1 MTPRIGILINPTMGL
16 WRDAESLI
24 WCLGTADVSVFP
36 VDSYQ
41 HLENAPT
48 HASAGRN
55 YAAVFG
61 CTVPE
66 GTPLLEWLSRV
77 DTVLV
82 PETLLPRT
90 FDLMKSLG
98 IRVVLIPN
106 VDWAVIPGSEDVVE
120 WIEVLRSSPV
130 ELWAKTPR
138 IQQALAELGLR
149 SELVQWSIPDPVVER
164 RSVPNA

>member
-1 MTPRIGILINPTMGL
+1 MMMPRIGILINLTLGL

-41 HLENAPT
+41 RLENAPT

-55 YAAVFG
+55 YAAGSG

-82 PETLLPRT
+82 PETLLSRT

-106 VDWAVIPGSEDVVE
+106 WTG
-120 WIEVLRSSPV
+120 
-130 ELWAKTPR
+130 
-138 IQQALAELGLR
+138 Q
-149 SELVQWSIPDPVVER
+149 
-164 RSVPNA
+164 